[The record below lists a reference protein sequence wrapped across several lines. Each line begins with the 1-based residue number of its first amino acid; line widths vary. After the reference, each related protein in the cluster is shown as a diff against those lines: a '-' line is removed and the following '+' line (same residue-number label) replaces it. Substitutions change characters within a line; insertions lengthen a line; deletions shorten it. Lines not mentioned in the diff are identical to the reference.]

1 VLKPQPSTQFKR
13 DLKRS
18 KNQNR
23 DIDHLQKVI
32 ILLAS
37 KKTLPNKYRDHALI
51 GDWHEYR
58 ECHISPDWLLIY
70 RIDEK
75 NGILKLMRIN
85 SHANI
90 FKK

>member
-1 VLKPQPSTQFKR
+1 MLKPQPSTQFKR